1 MRLRDPLTIAFAMM
15 TLYALAVAVALVAAL
30 RSTPGAVA
38 SSLAGASEAVAVRPS
53 AEPVVFRVEPGMSAA
68 GIASAL
74 VEQGVLASERQ
85 FNILLEYTGAGAK
98 LRAGRYEFQPGTP
111 ASEVIRRLREGLT
124 NEQFFRVPEGLRLEE
139 IGERFE
145 ADGIGTLDQWEAAL
159 TGPRSEAILAGRPGG
174 ASLLGYLLPASY
186 PLDRDTTAD
195 DLVAAMIDAF
205 AERLDDDLL
214 DDIETGA
221 LSLYEVV
228 TLASLV
234 QKEAILAEEMP
245 GIGSVFFNRLELGMA
260 LQADPTVQFALAS
273 ERAGEEGW
281 WPALSIEDKEFD
293 SPYNTYRYPGL
304 MPGPIANPG
313 IDAIR
318 AVVHPAETQYLYF
331 VATCDG
337 TNRHAFAETLDE
349 HIVNVARCHG
359 Q

>member
-15 TLYALAVAVALVAAL
+15 TLYALAVAVALAAAL

-38 SSLAGASEAVAVRPS
+38 SSLAGASEPVTVKPS
-53 AEPVVFRVEPGMSAA
+53 ADPVVFRVEPGMSAA

-85 FNILLEYTGAGAK
+85 FNILLEYTGAGAE

-111 ASEVIRRLREGLT
+111 AAEVIRRLREGLA
-124 NEQFFRVPEGLRLEE
+124 NEKFFKVPEGLRLEE

-145 ADGIGTLDQWEAAL
+145 EDGIGTLDQWEAAL

-195 DLVAAMIDAF
+195 DLVVAMIDAF

-245 GIGSVFFNRLELGMA
+245 GIGSVFLNRLELGMA

-273 ERAGEEGW
+273 ERGGGEGW

-293 SPYNTYRYPGL
+293 SPYNTYLYPGL

-313 IDAIR
+313 IEAIR
-318 AVVHPAETQYLYF
+318 AVVHPAETQYFYF

-349 HIVNVARCHG
+349 HIVNVGRCHG